1 MKELITGVLNN
12 MGVFNLIVTGQ
23 KEDKVCLSIHGR
35 EQWVAA
41 GDSFNIL
48 NDVWRVD
55 EVRPVGKV
63 EGFTLEPNKVVA
75 VISQS

>member
-23 KEDKVCLSIHGR
+23 KEDKVCVSIHGR
-35 EQWVAA
+35 EQWVSA